1 MTIPAPSP
9 TGQVKGHY
17 VEDPAALL
25 PGDDNEYIPH
35 FTRFLAKR
43 YKSADEAGFSD
54 MAKAL
59 ISRRR
64 DPAGIQREYGD
75 AGAQGIDD
83 LVRLASNIK
92 RQSQGRQPSV
102 TGLTA

>member
-1 MTIPAPSP
+1 MTIPAPSS
-9 TGQVKGHY
+9 TGQVKSHY
-17 VEDPAALL
+17 VEDPATLL

-35 FTRFLAKR
+35 FTKFLAKR
-43 YKSADEAGFSD
+43 YKSADVAGFGD

-64 DPAGIQREYGD
+64 DPEGIQNEYGD

-83 LVRLASNIK
+83 LVAFGKEYAKFQKDRYAA
-92 RQSQGRQPSV
+92 GRR
-102 TGLTA
+102 A